1 MIINK
6 YLKRKIFKIF
16 EDFNEKIFK
25 IRNYEYFQNALKLDK
40 LNHSGY
46 FGTYFDYVENYFTE
60 NENKLLD
67 LVNSF
72 ERIKENLEELIDKKF
87 VWDKTYQ
94 LITNNS
100 ENLSVNIEFNQFDEN
115 REYNLQILGGVINA
129 EDEIKFK
136 RLIFR
141 ITRGL
146 AYPNIFDL
154 EYEIKSNEIIKTK
167 KKIFVIFIQGQGLL
181 LQKVLKVCDLIRAS
195 RFNIPLKIEFFEKIQ
210 NLANE
215 IQEKKK
221 FLKETEN
228 TIRNF
233 LNDKDDQV
241 FK

>member
-94 LITNNS
+94 LITNN
-100 ENLSVNIEFNQFDEN
+100 NV
-115 REYNLQILGGVINA
+115 
-129 EDEIKFK
+129 
-136 RLIFR
+136 
-141 ITRGL
+141 
-146 AYPNIFDL
+146 
-154 EYEIKSNEIIKTK
+154 
-167 KKIFVIFIQGQGLL
+167 LL
-181 LQKVLKVCDLIRAS
+181 TS
-195 RFNIPLKIEFFEKIQ
+195 
-210 NLANE
+210 
-215 IQEKKK
+215 
-221 FLKETEN
+221 
-228 TIRNF
+228 
-233 LNDKDDQV
+233 
-241 FK
+241 